1 MRMNISEEVIQEINL
16 IIGKKTELDL
26 LKPISEQGLL
36 DSLDY
41 INLIVN
47 LEEKYQIELFPLIID
62 NKDRPLSEL
71 IDLISGLVDNEENN
85 ENVEIR

>member
-1 MRMNISEEVIQEINL
+1 MCIIERTYPICHTEEEVIQE
-16 IIGKKTELDL
+16 
-26 LKPISEQGLL
+26 
-36 DSLDY
+36 